1 MDIRG
6 FEVVSAFE
14 EQDINLPTRKT
25 TESAGYDIECAEA
38 VTLEPGQVVLVPTG
52 LKAFMAYDEY
62 LAIHIRS
69 SMAIKRHLALV
80 NSTGIIDETG
90 AKIDIEDDGTVF
102 IASVDQ
108 EGAAKAQQIIENL
121 TKEVEVGEV
130 YLGKVT
136 RLMAFGAFV
145 EVLPGKEGLVHISK
159 LAKERVENVE
169 DVVNVGDE
177 IMVKVIEID
186 KQGRINLSRKD
197 CLK

>member
-52 LKAFMAYDEY
+52 IKAFMAYDEY

-80 NSTGIIDETG
+80 NSTGIIDS
-90 AKIDIEDDGTVF
+90 DYYNNDDNEGQIM
-102 IASVDQ
+102 IALL
-108 EGAAKAQQIIENL
+108 N
-121 TKEVEVGEV
+121 
-130 YLGKVT
+130 
-136 RLMAFGAFV
+136 F
-145 EVLPGKEGLVHISK
+145 GKETVTL
-159 LAKERVENVE
+159 
-169 DVVNVGDE
+169 D
-177 IMVKVIEID
+177 
-186 KQGRINLSRKD
+186 
-197 CLK
+197 

>member
-38 VTLEPGQVVLVPTG
+38 VTLEPNQVVLVPTG

-80 NSTGIIDETG
+80 NSTGIIDSDYYNNDDNEGHIMIGLFNFGQDSVTIEKG
-90 AKIDIEDDGTVF
+90 QRIAQGIFAKYLKATEDDAQGLR
-102 IASVDQ
+102 
-108 EGAAKAQQIIENL
+108 EGGIGSTGN
-121 TKEVEVGEV
+121 
-130 YLGKVT
+130 
-136 RLMAFGAFV
+136 
-145 EVLPGKEGLVHISK
+145 
-159 LAKERVENVE
+159 
-169 DVVNVGDE
+169 
-177 IMVKVIEID
+177 
-186 KQGRINLSRKD
+186 
-197 CLK
+197 

>member
-52 LKAFMAYDEY
+52 IKAFMAYDEY

-80 NSTGIIDETG
+80 NSTGIIDS
-90 AKIDIEDDGTVF
+90 DYYNNEDNEGHIM
-102 IASVDQ
+102 IALL
-108 EGAAKAQQIIENL
+108 N
-121 TKEVEVGEV
+121 
-130 YLGKVT
+130 
-136 RLMAFGAFV
+136 F
-145 EVLPGKEGLVHISK
+145 GKEQVTLEKGDALLKVYSLNTLLQTMMTLQVFVQVVSVALGLCK
-159 LAKERVENVE
+159 LNTIL
-169 DVVNVGDE
+169 N
-177 IMVKVIEID
+177 
-186 KQGRINLSRKD
+186 RIVRAAQLRLGGFFMYEK
-197 CLK
+197 

>member
-52 LKAFMAYDEY
+52 IKAFMAYDEY

-80 NSTGIIDETG
+80 
-90 AKIDIEDDGTVF
+90 AV
-102 IASVDQ
+102 
-108 EGAAKAQQIIENL
+108 
-121 TKEVEVGEV
+121 
-130 YLGKVT
+130 
-136 RLMAFGAFV
+136 
-145 EVLPGKEGLVHISK
+145 
-159 LAKERVENVE
+159 
-169 DVVNVGDE
+169 
-177 IMVKVIEID
+177 
-186 KQGRINLSRKD
+186 GRIDAICSD
-197 CLK
+197 EYPIATMAPTIAATTSSSF

>member
-52 LKAFMAYDEY
+52 IKAFMAYDEY

-80 NSTGIIDETG
+80 NSTGIIDSDYFYSDNEG
-90 AKIDIEDDGTVF
+90 HIFAKITNDSNEDKT
-102 IASVDQ
+102 
-108 EGAAKAQQIIENL
+108 L
-121 TKEVEVGEV
+121 TIPADTGFMQ
-130 YLGKVT
+130 GI
-136 RLMAFGAFV
+136 FV
-145 EVLPGKEGLVHISK
+145 EYGITVDDD
-159 LAKERVENVE
+159 AVEIRN
-169 DVVNVGDE
+169 GGFGSTTGQ
-177 IMVKVIEID
+177 K
-186 KQGRINLSRKD
+186 
-197 CLK
+197 